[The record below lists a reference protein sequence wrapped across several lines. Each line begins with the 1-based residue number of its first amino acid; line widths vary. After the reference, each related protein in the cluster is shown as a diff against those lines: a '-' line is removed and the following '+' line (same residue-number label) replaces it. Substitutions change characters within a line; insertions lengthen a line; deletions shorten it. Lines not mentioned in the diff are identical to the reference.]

1 MYQEHDFEHDKRRS
15 RVRQSPATILLHSCM
30 PLMEEKNQGN
40 STIHGAFYAIR
51 SIHKLA
57 ALDSPTEDDFVQC
70 IFNGVE
76 EKRG

>member
-1 MYQEHDFEHDKRRS
+1 
-15 RVRQSPATILLHSCM
+15 M